1 MPPSSK
7 IKLTDTQQVEN
18 YIAALPVDIQSAVQS
33 LRAGIMAAHPLIA
46 EHIKWNAP
54 AFYYTGPMAPFNP
67 KEYKRDIAV
76 MNLHRG
82 RLMLVLPTGARL
94 QHTLLE
100 GSFIDGRRII
110 TFTNLHDVTD
120 KLTDLQLI
128 VNQWIN
134 TIEV

>member
-1 MPPSSK
+1 MPPSSN

-18 YIAALPVDIQSAVQS
+18 YIAALPVDIQSAVQA
-33 LRAGIMAAHPLIA
+33 LRAGIMAAHPLIS

-100 GSFIDGRRII
+100 GSYTDGRRII